1 MSTYDLASDSGL
13 RAAVEAIGNSSK
25 WTEPAQQWIRDLA
38 ETIRW
43 VRSSDE
49 TQRGMR
55 EFQKRLWDDND
66 VAAIGQGNIS
76 IDRALD
82 DADFRRRF
90 AERSMAPLPVS
101 MEEGLRFLTAIEG
114 KYPL

>member
-13 RAAVEAIGNSSK
+13 RAAVEAIGTSST
-25 WTEPAQQWIRDLA
+25 WTVPQQQWIRDLA

-55 EFQKRLWDDND
+55 EFQKRLWDDNH
-66 VAAIGQGNIS
+66 VAAIGRGNIGV
-76 IDRALD
+76 DLALD

-101 MEEGLRFLTAIEG
+101 MEERLRFLTAIEG